1 MFPENSNYN
10 TLSEPRPVEVS
21 VARSFMTNVFMW
33 MFMALGVTAL
43 TSFYFASDPSLM
55 QLLRDSTTG
64 GMTILGWIVL
74 LSPIGFVLLMSLGF
88 QRLSAMTLT
97 LLFAV
102 YAILMGMS
110 LSFILLI
117 YTGASVAA
125 TFGIT
130 SAMFGIMAVAGYT
143 TKIDLTR
150 FGSIMIMG
158 LVGIIIASL
167 VNMFMQSSTMDYI
180 ISFIGVLV
188 FTGLIAYD
196 VQKLKRLAGNITT
209 ADGSYRKYVIMGA
222 LTLYLD
228 FINLFLFLLRF
239 LGNRR

>member
-150 FGSIMIMG
+150 FGSIMLMG

-196 VQKLKRLAGNITT
+196 VQKLKRLAANITT

>member
-1 MFPENSNYN
+1 MFSENSNYN
-10 TLSEPRPVEVS
+10 TLSEPRQVDVT
-21 VARSFMTNVFMW
+21 VAKSFMTNVFLW

-43 TSFYFASDPSLM
+43 TSFYFASDPALISL
-55 QLLRDSTTG
+55 LFDRATG
-64 GMTILGWIVL
+64 GMTILGWIVM

-88 QRLSAMTLT
+88 QRFSAMTLT

-102 YAILMGMS
+102 YAVIMGMS
-110 LSFILLI
+110 LSFILLV
-117 YTGASVAA
+117 YTGSSVAI
-125 TFGIT
+125 TFGVT

-143 TKIDLTR
+143 TNIDLTR
-150 FGSIMIMG
+150 FGSIMMMG
-158 LVGIIIASL
+158 LVGIIIASV
-167 VNMFMQSSTMDYI
+167 VNMFMHSSTMDYI

-196 VQKLKRLAGNITT
+196 VQKLKRLATNITT

-239 LGNRR
+239 LGDRK

>member
-1 MFPENSNYN
+1 MTMFPENSNYN

-150 FGSIMIMG
+150 FGSIMLMG

-188 FTGLIAYD
+188 FTGLI
-196 VQKLKRLAGNITT
+196 
-209 ADGSYRKYVIMGA
+209 
-222 LTLYLD
+222 
-228 FINLFLFLLRF
+228 
-239 LGNRR
+239 

>member
-74 LSPIGFVLLMSLGF
+74 LSPLGFVLLMSLGF
-88 QRLSAMTLT
+88 QRLSATTLT

-143 TKIDLTR
+143 TKIDLTH
-150 FGSIMIMG
+150 FGSIMMMG

-167 VNMFMQSSTMDYI
+167 VNMFMKSSTMDYI

>member
-1 MFPENSNYN
+1 MFSENSNYN
-10 TLSEPRPVEVS
+10 TLSEPRQVDVT
-21 VARSFMTNVFMW
+21 VARTFMNNVFLW

-43 TSFYFASDPSLM
+43 TSYYFASDPALI
-55 QLLRDSTTG
+55 QLLFDRAAG
-64 GMTILGWIVL
+64 GMTILGWIVM
-74 LSPIGFVLLMSLGF
+74 LSPIGFVLLMSMGF
-88 QRLSAMTLT
+88 QRFSAMTIT
-97 LLFAV
+97 LLFAIYSV
-102 YAILMGMS
+102 IMGMS

-117 YTGASVAA
+117 YTGASVAI
-125 TFGIT
+125 TFGVT
-130 SAMFGIMAVAGYT
+130 SAMFGTMAVAGYT

-167 VNMFMQSSTMDYI
+167 VNMFMQSSTMDYV

-196 VQKLKRLAGNITT
+196 VQKLKRLATNITT
-209 ADGSYRKYVIMGA
+209 GDDSYRKYVIMGA

-228 FINLFLFLLRF
+228 FINLFLFLMRF
-239 LGNRR
+239 LGNRK

>member
-1 MFPENSNYN
+1 
-10 TLSEPRPVEVS
+10 
-21 VARSFMTNVFMW
+21 
-33 MFMALGVTAL
+33 
-43 TSFYFASDPSLM
+43 
-55 QLLRDSTTG
+55 
-64 GMTILGWIVL
+64 
-74 LSPIGFVLLMSLGF
+74 MSLGF
-88 QRLSAMTLT
+88 QRFSAMTLT

-102 YAILMGMS
+102 YAVIMGMS
-110 LSFILLI
+110 LSFILLV
-117 YTGASVAA
+117 YTGSSVAI
-125 TFGIT
+125 TFGVT

-143 TKIDLTR
+143 TNIDLTR
-150 FGSIMIMG
+150 FGSIMMMG
-158 LVGIIIASL
+158 LVGIIIASI

-196 VQKLKRLAGNITT
+196 VQKLKRLATNITT

-239 LGNRR
+239 LGDRK

>member
-1 MFPENSNYN
+1 MFPENNNYN

-33 MFMALGVTAL
+33 MFLALGVTAL

-88 QRLSAMTLT
+88 QRLSAATLT
-97 LLFAV
+97 LLFAI

-167 VNMFMQSSTMDYI
+167 VNMFLKSSTLDYI

>member
-1 MFPENSNYN
+1 MFTENSNYN
-10 TLSEPRPVEVS
+10 TLSEPRQVDVT
-21 VARSFMTNVFMW
+21 VAKSFMTNVFLW

-43 TSFYFASDPSLM
+43 TSYYFASDPSLM
-55 QLLRDSTTG
+55 SLLFDKLTG
-64 GMTILGWIVL
+64 GMTILGWIVM

-88 QRLSAMTLT
+88 QRFSAMTLT

-102 YAILMGMS
+102 YAVLMGMS
-110 LSFILLI
+110 LSFILLV
-117 YTGASVAA
+117 YTGSSVAV
-125 TFGIT
+125 TFGVT

-143 TKIDLTR
+143 TNIDLSR
-150 FGSIMIMG
+150 FGSIMMMG
-158 LVGIIIASL
+158 LVGIVIASV
-167 VNMFMQSSTMDYI
+167 VNMFMRSSTMDYI

-196 VQKLKRLAGNITT
+196 VQKLKRLATNITS

-239 LGNRR
+239 LGDRK

>member
-1 MFPENSNYN
+1 MFPENNNYN

-33 MFMALGVTAL
+33 MFLALGVTAL

-88 QRLSAMTLT
+88 QRLSAATLT

-167 VNMFMQSSTMDYI
+167 VNMFLKSSTLDYI

>member
-1 MFPENSNYN
+1 
-10 TLSEPRPVEVS
+10 
-21 VARSFMTNVFMW
+21 MTNVFMW

-43 TSFYFASDPSLM
+43 TSYYFSSNPSLM
-55 QLLRDSTTG
+55 LLLRDATTG
-64 GMTILGWIVL
+64 GMTVLGWIVM

-88 QRLSAMTLT
+88 QRFSAMTLT
-97 LLFAV
+97 LFFAI
-102 YAILMGMS
+102 YAVLMGMS

-150 FGSIMIMG
+150 FGSIMMMG
-158 LVGIIIASL
+158 LVGIIIASI

-196 VQKLKRLAGNITT
+196 VQKLKRLAANITT
-209 ADGSYRKYVIMGA
+209 EDGSYRKYVIMGA